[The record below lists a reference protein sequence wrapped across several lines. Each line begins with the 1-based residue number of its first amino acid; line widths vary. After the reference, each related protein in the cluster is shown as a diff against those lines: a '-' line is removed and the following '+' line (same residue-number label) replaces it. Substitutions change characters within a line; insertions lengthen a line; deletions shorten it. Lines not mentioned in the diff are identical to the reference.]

1 MRLVSPSPPPRRRGF
16 SLIEV
21 VVAVTIM
28 AVLVSMITV
37 RLSGTR
43 DKQLSLMSDQLR
55 DLLMMYAIRSEQAPD
70 PIAISINR
78 EWRTIELVRRTPPTS
93 ELNSAT
99 WTPDPSVRPIRIP
112 DFIEI
117 EDIEVYSDG
126 DWIDIAEWPL
136 LSMPGENRPQVRID
150 VTHQE
155 RSISL
160 ELPPY
165 SIQPRILSGGN
176 DAETSSVL
184 RQPEDLDA
192 TGRWQEDW

>member
-1 MRLVSPSPPPRRRGF
+1 MHRVSPSPPPRRRGF

-28 AVLVSMITV
+28 AVLVSMIAL

-43 DKQLSLMSDQLR
+43 DKQMSLLSDQLR

-70 PIAISINR
+70 PVAISIDR
-78 EWRTIELVRRTPPTS
+78 SWRTIGLVRRTPPSS
-93 ELNSAT
+93 ETGSAS
-99 WTPDPSVRPIRIP
+99 WVPDPSVRPITLP
-112 DFIEI
+112 EFLEI
-117 EDIEVYSDG
+117 EDIEVFSDG

-136 LSMPGENRPQVRID
+136 IAMPGENRPEIRINVAYD
-150 VTHQE
+150 T
-155 RSISL
+155 RGISL

-165 SIQPRILSGGN
+165 SLQPRLLEGIG
-176 DAETSSVL
+176 DPARATSP
-184 RQPEDLDA
+184 RTPEDLDA